1 MGNPFNMTRGQAM
14 MLYLLVGSGGSRY
27 VHHPLETVSLRIL
40 YQKGNC
46 TTENEAFHPA
56 DVIG

>member
-40 YQKGNC
+40 YQK
-46 TTENEAFHPA
+46 
-56 DVIG
+56 VIVRLRMKPFIRLM